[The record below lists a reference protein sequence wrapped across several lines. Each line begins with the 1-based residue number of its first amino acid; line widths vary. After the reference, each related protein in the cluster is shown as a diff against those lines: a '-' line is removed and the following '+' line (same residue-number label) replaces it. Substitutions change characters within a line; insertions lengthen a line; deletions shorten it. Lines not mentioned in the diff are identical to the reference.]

1 MWISLEN
8 KQAVVFRLPQSVDN
22 KTTAMLKRV
31 QKCAFPIKYRSLLVS
46 GSLKITV

>member
-22 KTTAMLKRV
+22 KTMAMLKRV